1 MMQST
6 LLDDFSVNA
15 AWIILTN
22 DIDITNQSN
31 YKFGTLEYKNGMSD
45 LLLFQG
51 WNPGY
56 KKITA
61 GMSLYRKRNILGIIA
76 NDETKYIYIPE
87 ISINPTQLGF
97 SDFLVTYKK
106 WYLNRFSVINFIPQ
120 GLSSSNFDELVI
132 SFDLLSD
139 WITPSL
145 KFINSN
151 NRNLQTSIKS
161 SGARQLAHFTYNGQL
176 YDVKLI
182 GNVNKSYGQNDKYIN
197 YKNDSWFLLIG
208 ENSISSNLAIY
219 FTRELRKML
228 SVILGVPCNTTQ
240 LTKKGYD
247 KKEEKIL
254 KEDIYFLEM
263 QYEKHKKVNM
273 NMGFKDY
280 LDIQLN
286 NLIPNWFKKGEN
298 FELLVQDYLL
308 TISYNETVENKL
320 INLTEGIEAYYRDK
334 AESLCEKIKD
344 MIYSLPQYIQDVLI
358 KNIGNLDDWSLALK
372 QTRVYF
378 AHGDRK
384 AHIIEDFEK
393 LSQYV
398 NVFQYLVQYFIL
410 QELGMKITS
419 TDNVVAHI
427 SNFFYEQQI

>member
-254 KEDIYFLEM
+254 KEDI
-263 QYEKHKKVNM
+263 
-273 NMGFKDY
+273 
-280 LDIQLN
+280 
-286 NLIPNWFKKGEN
+286 
-298 FELLVQDYLL
+298 
-308 TISYNETVENKL
+308 
-320 INLTEGIEAYYRDK
+320 
-334 AESLCEKIKD
+334 
-344 MIYSLPQYIQDVLI
+344 
-358 KNIGNLDDWSLALK
+358 
-372 QTRVYF
+372 
-378 AHGDRK
+378 
-384 AHIIEDFEK
+384 
-393 LSQYV
+393 
-398 NVFQYLVQYFIL
+398 
-410 QELGMKITS
+410 
-419 TDNVVAHI
+419 
-427 SNFFYEQQI
+427 